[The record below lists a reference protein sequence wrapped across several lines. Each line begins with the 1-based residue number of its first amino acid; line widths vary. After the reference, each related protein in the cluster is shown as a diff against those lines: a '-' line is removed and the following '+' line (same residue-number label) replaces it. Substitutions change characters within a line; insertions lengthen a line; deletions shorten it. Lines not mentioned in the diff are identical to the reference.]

1 MGQYVLMIKKIGLGP
16 GLLRGILEIWLNGVR
31 DHLEKTQKH
40 FGQVIQTLLETPLK
54 PSFIQM
60 GTLYLACTIW
70 RVNFEPLSF
79 FDNYLTTVFLVFFSF
94 S

>member
-1 MGQYVLMIKKIGLGP
+1 MGQYVLMIKKKGPGP
-16 GLLRGILEIWLNGVR
+16 GLLRGILEIWLNWVR

-70 RVNFEPLSF
+70 RVNFEPPSF
-79 FDNYLTTVFLVFFSF
+79 YDNYLTTVFLVFFSF

>member
-1 MGQYVLMIKKIGLGP
+1 MGQYVLIIKKKGPGL
-16 GLLRGILEIWLNGVR
+16 GLLRGILEIWLNR
-31 DHLEKTQKH
+31 AQDPLEKTQKH

-79 FDNYLTTVFLVFFSF
+79 YDNYLTTVFLVFFSF